1 MSKLTTVISSNNK
14 LKNKLS
20 SSLKGLEKPISLSFK
35 GNLSNDTSSIK
46 VGAKTLVSGD
56 KGFTIPVDSTLHLN
70 SSSKGSIKNVG
81 GLDTNIQDPN
91 NPFIE
96 LTFYDDS
103 LIQGGYRVV
112 ATVEDR
118 DNIHCCYRKKGMKV
132 MVVGQDLSFK
142 EYVLLS
148 EKCTGNSWKEVEY
161 TQEIEVT
168 EGSVVLTEDYSELG
182 EMIKSQKDLNI
193 ILKSI
198 LKNLQEQIEELDIP
212 TNTSDLVNDGQ
223 DGLNPFIT
231 AQYILEQVN
240 SDWEATSGP
249 AEILNKPIIGEAD
262 KNYVHDQAVPKSIWT
277 IDHTLNK
284 KVSITIT
291 DTAGT
296 VVEGQVTIND
306 GNKVVIEFN
315 FPFSG
320 EAILN

>member
-1 MSKLTTVISSNNK
+1 M
-14 LKNKLS
+14 
-20 SSLKGLEKPISLSFK
+20 
-35 GNLSNDTSSIK
+35 
-46 VGAKTLVSGD
+46 
-56 KGFTIPVDSTLHLN
+56 
-70 SSSKGSIKNVG
+70 
-81 GLDTNIQDPN
+81 
-91 NPFIE
+91 
-96 LTFYDDS
+96 
-103 LIQGGYRVV
+103 
-112 ATVEDR
+112 
-118 DNIHCCYRKKGMKV
+118 
-132 MVVGQDLSFK
+132 
-142 EYVLLS
+142 
-148 EKCTGNSWKEVEY
+148 
-161 TQEIEVT
+161 
-168 EGSVVLTEDYSELG
+168 
-182 EMIKSQKDLNI
+182 
-193 ILKSI
+193 
-198 LKNLQEQIEELDIP
+198 DIP

-231 AQYILEQVN
+231 AQDILEQVN